1 MANDLNRLAVSK
13 QELRE
18 FNLPE
23 LPRLPPEISTGSL
36 TSRAAA
42 IEAYNTEMTLWRN
55 QVQELFQQWLLA
67 VKQAP
72 P

>member
-1 MANDLNRLAVSK
+1 MGNDLNRLAVSK

-23 LPRLPPEISTGSL
+23 FPRLSPDISMGSP
-36 TSRAAA
+36 TARAAA
-42 IEAYNTEMTLWRN
+42 IETYNTEMARWRN
-55 QVQELFQQWLLA
+55 QTQEQLQQWLLA